1 MNVSP
6 EASVEEQIPSW
17 MMIVVVD
24 VDLVAIP
31 LPVAATIEIIR
42 SDNPVGTVVEDD
54 IAPAVIDRARDEDL
68 PDVLIVAARVLSPRD
83 NAVMLMVPVAIV
95 GAVLVFFPA
104 PVLTVIVAIVAA
116 VVLVSPVVLAIVV
129 MFIAIAVVVAILGR
143 RGQGESSGQRAQ
155 RSSQN

>member
-1 MNVSP
+1 
-6 EASVEEQIPSW
+6 
-17 MMIVVVD
+17 MMVVVVD
-24 VDLVAIP
+24 VDLVAVP

-54 IAPAVIDRARDEDL
+54 IARAVIDRARDEDL

-83 NAVMLMVPVAIV
+83 NAVVLMVPVAIV

-104 PVLTVIVAIVAA
+104 PMLTVIVAIVAA
-116 VVLVSPVVLAIVV
+116 VVLASPVVLSIVV